1 MVLFQEAKSTPGL
14 TMEQIAAQCFVFFL
28 AGYETSSTTMT
39 FCIYELVH
47 NPEIQEKVR
56 EEINSVLA
64 KHGGNLTYEAT
75 LDMHY
80 MEKVING
87 KILKK

>member
-1 MVLFQEAKSTPGL
+1 MK
-14 TMEQIAAQCFVFFL
+14 QIAAQCFVFFL

-39 FCIYELVH
+39 FCIYELVR
-47 NPEIQEKVR
+47 NPELQEKVR
-56 EEINSVLA
+56 HEINSVLA
-64 KHGGNLTYEAT
+64 KHEGNLTYEAI

-87 KILKK
+87 KIF